1 MTNRQASSTIVPSTR
16 PAPRGRGIPLWLI
29 ALPLPP
35 QIRRAFRNLASKEHP
50 DKGGNPDRFRAI
62 QQAYE
67 VLSHPARRQEYDATG
82 TVVRTVEEEF
92 VDSFGGG
99 APIMPIMSAQ
109 KYSAWM
115 LAGT

>member
-1 MTNRQASSTIVPSTR
+1 
-16 PAPRGRGIPLWLI
+16 
-29 ALPLPP
+29 LPLPP